1 MVSGARRLTLYLVC
15 CLIGLAVSPVI
26 AMGKGS
32 PSTEGTGASSAPVE
46 GEELLPAEREA
57 QLAGLEAELFGEASS
72 TEGSSPQNSQPA
84 EGTGGVS
91 LLESGLVTPGSL
103 VEVEETQAER
113 EAKLDSPE
121 AVSLREESRTKF
133 EGLDPEQAIKV
144 AGEAFPALVNELAGG
159 PPKLPAG
166 ERIVGFPSDNA
177 AQIDLPGGKHGVIE
191 STAPIAVETSP
202 GQRMPVDLSLNDVGK
217 AFEPKMPAVG
227 VKIPKQLGEGVQ
239 LSSSGV
245 SLTPATEQG
254 AALGGSEGALNG
266 AAVFYADTQTNT
278 DTLAKPMAGGFEID
292 SLLRSVDSPEVLYFK
307 VGMPAGASLVS
318 DEGPGG
324 ARVVL
329 DGQTIAG
336 IALPSAQDAAGTNV
350 PVKMSVSGS
359 TLVVTVKHGASEY
372 QYPIAVDPR
381 AYDYTMPLPSNCEN
395 YSGEKTNWEFAYGG
409 GSFRCY
415 TSGYGD
421 IMDTVGGANVGEYD
435 EFRYPAHGQA
445 SVTYI
450 NGEMQASASEQS
462 AAVTKDEFVHG
473 TPEVEHRWTNAGES
487 FSRQLIGSCD
497 QPVIEEGV
505 EHCRALNTENELRI
519 VQTDTAREN
528 VPEGYGFWFE
538 LYNGT
543 WVSILQ
549 EKGPEASFNTSEATI
564 DEGRQNVLYGSG
576 GWLGAHNGAVEV
588 TAKDPGLGVSD
599 VKIKDLTAG
608 AHGEHWT
615 FNDPIYEDKQ
625 CYGVWCN
632 VGQTFKT
639 HFTYS
644 PEMAEGAN
652 TFEVCAEDEA
662 AMKTCTDATVKVDN
676 TPPANFKLKGIAENG
691 TELNAMPHQ
700 VTVEATDATSG
711 VKSIAVSL
719 DGKEIG
725 SPAGSCSP
733 GECTASRAVTIDGES
748 LGAGEHK
755 LKVTAFDNADNEAP
769 PKEYTFAIRN
779 ATPVHVGPGSVDPV
793 TGQFA
798 LTASDVNIAGA
809 GRVSRTYLSRS
820 LSLGVEGPFGP
831 QWSFSFGTGQSL
843 NVLPNGNVELR
854 SSAGE
859 PTTFEKDGT
868 KFIAPKGDEIVT
880 LESKE
885 KEGKIVEYLLKEPTA
900 GATVRFTLPSGS
912 KIWVPE
918 ATEGPAERDTIRY
931 AYRTV
936 EPVSGTLITEPTE
949 VLGLVPA
956 NVTCG
961 ENPKKVNL
969 EALKPGCRALSFTY
983 AETTTATGEGS
994 SEWGEY
1000 KGRLMKVSFTGYNTT
1015 GKKMETIAVAQYA
1028 YDKQGRLRAEW
1039 DPRISPALKT
1049 TYGYDAEG
1057 HVTALTPPGQESW
1070 AFTYG
1075 TIPSDGSPGRLL
1087 KVMRPPASG
1096 GLWGGKLPS
1105 KTEAPKLSGSPVVG
1119 VKMSVSNGAWE
1130 NGPVAYAYQWEDCN
1144 SSGGECTPILGA
1156 TNANYTVAASD
1167 VGHSLVAQVS
1177 AINGGGTALASSLA
1191 SATAEFTAPGMS
1203 PSYTQSVD
1211 SGHSVNA
1218 VSCVPGTTDC
1228 VVSDSA
1234 GKELYAT
1241 NVSASSA
1248 ATWNT
1253 WSGPSEQSPSQA
1265 VDCPTTALCIL
1276 ADGKETAGGT
1286 LYYATSL
1293 GGSWEKAYSPAYG
1306 VDAISC
1312 VSSPSLFCV
1321 DGQDNYGYF
1330 RYSTKPASTEW
1341 TLEYQGEASMKGV
1354 FCLSSS
1360 FCAIAD
1366 GVGDV
1371 HIADSTS
1378 QIESSSWTSTDVDG
1392 TTALNGVAC
1401 TSTTSCVAVDGAGNV
1416 INLAISGSTATAT
1429 KHDIDGTNDL
1439 TAITCTGSSTCVTV
1453 DNQGNVF
1460 VSTNGG
1466 ESWTKELTLGDKLTS
1481 VSCASASLCVT
1492 ADTTG
1497 NVTAFYPNAT
1507 QSVDSGNSVN
1517 AVSCLPGTT
1526 DCVLS
1531 DSKGNAFY
1539 ATNVSTTSP
1548 ATWST
1553 WSGPSG
1559 ESPSE
1564 ALACPATSLCVMA
1577 TGEKGKAGI
1586 YYASAL
1592 GGAWTL
1598 GYSHTSLHPWDA
1610 VSCGSTSFCVAGE
1623 TEERWIAYSTSPA
1636 STSWKEKSV
1645 GGGAGSVTGIDC
1657 LSGSFCAAV
1666 DTTGH
1671 VHVTTTGAE
1680 GTWTETDVDG
1690 TSALHGVACT
1700 STTSCVAIDGAGNV
1714 LKLAISEGKATA
1726 TNQNIDSTNDLTAIT
1741 CPTSAICVAVDNQG
1755 NVFASG
1761 NGGESWSKQYA
1772 LSDKLTS
1779 VSCTSSSLCVAVD
1792 TTGNVTTFDPVGP
1805 VNEGE
1810 TRSPQPGTTIE
1821 YRVPLSGSGAP
1832 HEMTSTEL
1840 AKWGQTKDLP
1850 EQATAIFPPDEPMGW
1865 PAVDYKRASVGY
1877 MDAQA
1882 REVDAASP
1890 SGGISTTEYNSLN
1903 EVTRTLSAADRAL
1916 ALKEGSKSAE
1926 VAEKLDSENKYN
1938 GETKEEKEQEEK
1950 EVSEKK
1956 KTAVEPGVR
1965 LLETYG
1971 PEHKIRL
1978 ANGTEEETRN
1988 HKTFSYNEE
1997 APLGEAHDLVTKATE
2012 WAETTAKE
2020 VLGKHETFV
2029 SYNGQEKLGWK
2040 LRKPTLV
2047 TSTVEGHTTTK
2058 AMSYEKETGNVLETT
2073 SSVSTGAPVYAS
2085 QFGSEGK
2092 GNGQFTDIAGMAED
2106 ATGEVLAVD
2115 SGNDRVQEFSTEG
2128 GYLSSFGSKGTGN
2141 AQFEQPWGIAVN
2153 KSTGNIYV
2161 TDSTNDRVQE
2171 LSSSGA
2177 FIRAWGFGVSDGK
2190 AEFEVCASSCKAG
2203 ISGSGSGQFSDPLGI
2218 AIDSSGNVWVV
2229 DSGNNRVEEFS
2240 PEGAYIKSV
2249 GSKGS
2254 GKTEFKEPKGIAF
2267 SGKNLYVSDYGNNRI
2282 EELSGSGTYLAEFGT
2297 KGSGNGQLDGP
2308 YGIAADPVAGDLYVT
2323 DSLNNRV
2330 QEFTTAGVFMTK
2342 FGSEGTGTGQFKDPL
2357 GLTINNEGSVYVGDS
2372 GNSRVEAWGQV
2383 LAAPVYTS
2391 KVGTVG
2397 SENGQLKEPRGTAMA
2412 KNGNVY
2418 VLDTANNR
2426 VEEFSPTGT
2435 YLNKF
2440 GASGVE
2446 KGDMSAPY
2454 AMAVDAKGDAWIADT
2469 GNDRID
2475 EFNEKREFVQAFGF
2489 GVSNGEAKLEVCTT
2503 TCKAGTAG
2511 EGSGQLKE
2519 PKGIAVTAGGDVYV
2533 SDSANNRMEEFTEKG
2548 EFVAAFGFGV
2558 SNEKAEYEICTTGC
2572 KAGVAGSGNGQFNAP
2587 RGVAVTPA
2595 GDLWVVDYSNNRIEE
2610 FNEKAEYVSKFG
2622 SKGTSNGQLNEPKGI
2637 AVAANGNVLVADSIN
2652 NRVQEFTPSGTFLK
2666 TFGAKGTGNGQF
2678 EEPWGVA
2685 VAPSGAMYVADVKN
2699 NRVEEWT
2706 PAPRPGNEG
2715 ANDTQTV
2722 YYTAKGEAEVAT
2734 CQNHPEWAG
2743 LVCQTE
2749 PAAQPGDSGPP
2760 PLPVT
2765 TTTYN
2770 TWDEPETVIEQIGSV
2785 ARTTTKKYD
2794 GAGRE
2799 VENEETSTSSEDKA
2813 LPAIADEYSTE
2824 TGALVK
2830 LTATIE
2836 GKARTIASVYN
2847 TLGQLTSY
2855 TDAEGS
2861 TTKYSYDADGRVEE
2875 MSEPKGSQSYTYNT
2889 TTGFLEKLQDNG
2901 SEGKTGAGMFA
2912 ATYGVAGEMLT
2923 EGYPNGMTAKYTYN
2937 TIGQATNLEYE
2948 KRTSCSEKCVWFS
2961 DTEAFGP
2968 KGEAAYQAST
2978 LSSEKYSYNEAG
2990 QLTQTQET
2998 PVGGKGCI
3006 TRLYGYNE
3014 ASGERE
3020 SLTTREPNEKEECT
3034 TEGGAVEGHFY
3045 DAAGRLLDPGV
3056 TYDALGNMTKV
3067 PALDAGGQ
3075 AITSSFYVDNQTAVQ
3090 EQDEKNISYTYD
3102 PAGRAMIA
3110 MTKTKSSSSAT
3121 ISHYAG
3127 PGNALTWT
3135 CEEAGECKEEKETK
3149 WTRNIPGIDGVLDA
3163 IQTNGGTPV
3172 LELHDLQGNIV
3183 ATAADNE
3190 TETKLLTTHN
3200 NTEFGVPVGTAPK
3213 YSWLG
3218 ADGAESELG
3227 TGVIT
3232 EAGASYVPQVA
3243 RTLQTEQA
3251 IPPGAAPNGVMDTE
3265 AYCPPELP
3273 WANQSGNEG
3282 AANTLAE
3289 QRALEVVTGT
3299 AADPWGLVTGEE
3311 AREFAAEFNGW
3322 ANDVENFLENAEHC
3336 DAECEAAGEA
3346 DIKAD
3351 KWYAKGLEVC
3361 HHEVHNP
3368 TYRKYNGKTYE
3379 TTYVCLLHLD
3389 YTENFGNW
3397 IFAKGDS
3404 NIWVCD
3410 SLPFDGD
3417 GPSPW
3422 GDHNSQEWLCEVE
3435 GKEQW
3440 WVFGNNRGWWRK
3452 IL

>member
-1 MVSGARRLTLYLVC
+1 VC

-26 AMGKGS
+26 AMGEGS

-57 QLAGLEAELFGEASS
+57 QLAGFEAELFDEASS
-72 TEGSSPQNSQPA
+72 IEGSSPQSSPPA
-84 EGTGGVS
+84 EGTGGAL

-133 EGLDPEQAIKV
+133 ESLDPEQAEK
-144 AGEAFPALVNELAGG
+144 AASEAFPALVNEPAGG
-159 PPKLPAG
+159 APKLPAS

-191 STAPIAVETSP
+191 SMGPMAVETSP
-202 GQRMPVDLSLNDVGK
+202 GRRTPVDLSLNAVGN
-217 AFEPKMPAVG
+217 AFEPKTPAVG
-227 VKIPKQLGEGVQ
+227 VRIPKRLSEGAQ

-245 SLTPATEQG
+245 SLTPVTEQG
-254 AALGGSEGALNG
+254 SALGGSEGTLNG
-266 AAVFYADTQTNT
+266 ATVFYANTQTNT
-278 DTLAKPMAGGFEID
+278 DTLAKPTTGGFEMD
-292 SLLRSVDSPEVLYFK
+292 SLLRSVDSPETLYFR
-307 VGMPAGASLVS
+307 VGMPAGATLVANK
-318 DEGPGG
+318 GPGG
-324 ARVVL
+324 ARVML
-329 DGQTIAG
+329 DGQSIAG
-336 IALPSAQDAAGTNV
+336 IALPSAQDAQGSDV
-350 PVKMSVSGS
+350 PVQMSVAGD
-359 TLVVTVKHGASEY
+359 TLVVTVERGSGEY
-372 QYPIAVDPR
+372 QYPIEVDPQ
-381 AYDYTMPLPSNCEN
+381 AYDETIFLPSNCTN
-395 YSGEKTNWEFAYGG
+395 YEGQKTNWEFYSSGG
-409 GSFRCY
+409 GFECY
-415 TSGYGD
+415 SSGYGVV
-421 IMDTVGGANVGEYD
+421 MRTVGGINEGEHD
-435 EFRYPAHGQA
+435 ELRYPAHGQSSIGFIDQESSA
-445 SVTYI
+445 AANESVTKIEFAYGGTKEAELTLAGVNQGYSKVAKSFGDLWNESEAHYQGYN
-450 NGEMQASASEQS
+450 NGNLVRLMQTATKSAS
-462 AAVTKDEFVHG
+462 
-473 TPEVEHRWTNAGES
+473 
-487 FSRQLIGSCD
+487 
-497 QPVIEEGV
+497 
-505 EHCRALNTENELRI
+505 
-519 VQTDTAREN
+519 
-528 VPEGYGFWFE
+528 EGYGFWFE
-538 LYNGT
+538 LINNATNT
-543 WVSILQ
+543 WVGINQKS
-549 EKGPEASFNTSEATI
+549 GPEVSFNTSEATI

-576 GWLGAHNGAVEV
+576 GWLGEHNGAVEI
-588 TAKDPGLGVSD
+588 TAKDPGLGVSY

-608 AHGEHWT
+608 AYGEHWT
-615 FNDPIYEDKQ
+615 FTDPVYNEHL
-625 CYGVWCN
+625 CTGVWCAN
-632 VGQTFKT
+632 TYKT
-639 HFTYS
+639 HFTYNK
-644 PEMAEGAN
+644 EMAEGAN
-652 TFEVCAEDEA
+652 TFELCAENEA
-662 AMKTCTDATVKVDN
+662 LMQACTDATVKIDN
-676 TPPANFKLKGIAENG
+676 TPPSNYKLKGIAESG
-691 TELNAMPHQ
+691 AELNAMPHQ

-711 VKSIAVSL
+711 VKSIAVWL

-733 GECTASRAVTIDGES
+733 GECTASRAVTIAGES

-755 LKVTAFDNADNEAP
+755 LRVKATDNADNVAE
-769 PKEYTFAIRN
+769 KEFTFAIRD

-820 LSLGVEGPFGP
+820 LSLGAEGPFGP
-831 QWSFSFGTGQSL
+831 QWGFSFGTGQSL

-859 PTTFEKDGT
+859 PTTFEKEGT

-885 KEGKIVEYLLKEPTA
+885 KEGKIVEYLLKEPNA

-949 VLGLVPA
+949 VLGPVPA

-1000 KGRLMKVSFTGYNTT
+1000 KGRLVKVSFTGYNTT

-1049 TYGYDAEG
+1049 TYGYDTEG
-1057 HVTALTPPGQESW
+1057 HVTALTPPGEESW

-1087 KVMRPPASG
+1087 KVMRPPATN

-1105 KTEAPKLSGSPVVG
+1105 NTETPKLSGSPVVG
-1119 VKMSVSNGAWE
+1119 VKMSVSNGIWE
-1130 NGPVAYAYQWEDCN
+1130 NSPVAYAYQWEDCN

-1156 TNANYTVAASD
+1156 TNPNYAVAASD
-1167 VGHSLVAQVS
+1167 VGHTLVAQVS
-1177 AINGGGTALASSLA
+1177 AINGGGTVLASSSA
-1191 SATAEFTAPGMS
+1191 SATAEFTAPGAS
-1203 PSYTQSVD
+1203 PSYTQAVD
-1211 SGHSVNA
+1211 TGHGLNA

-1234 GKELYAT
+1234 GKALYAT
-1241 NVSASSA
+1241 NVSVSSP

-1265 VDCPTTALCIL
+1265 VDCPTTTLCML
-1276 ADGKETAGGT
+1276 ADGKESTGGS

-1293 GGSWEKAYSPAYG
+1293 GGSWTQAYSPAYG

-1312 VSSPSLFCV
+1312 TSSSFCV
-1321 DGQDNYGYF
+1321 DGQDDYGYF
-1330 RYSTKPASTEW
+1330 RYSTSPASTSW

-1366 GVGDV
+1366 GVGDIHV
-1371 HIADSTS
+1371 ADSTS

-1466 ESWTKELTLGDKLTS
+1466 ESWTKELALSDKLTS
-1481 VSCASASLCVT
+1481 VSCASVSLCVT

-1497 NVTAFYPNAT
+1497 KVTAFYPNAT
-1507 QSVDSGNSVN
+1507 QSIDSGNSLN
-1517 AVSCLPGTT
+1517 AVSCVPGTT
-1526 DCVLS
+1526 DCVIS
-1531 DSKGNAFY
+1531 DSAGKALY
-1539 ATNVSTTSP
+1539 ATNVSTTAP

-1645 GGGAGSVTGIDC
+1645 GGGTGSISGIDC

-1690 TSALHGVACT
+1690 TSALHGVGCT
-1700 STTSCVAIDGAGNV
+1700 STTSCVAADGAGNV

-1726 TNQNIDSTNDLTAIT
+1726 TNQNIDGANDLTAIT
-1741 CPTSAICVAVDNQG
+1741 CPTSTVCVAVDYQG

-1761 NGGESWSKQYA
+1761 SGGESWSKQYA
-1772 LSDKLTS
+1772 LGDKLTS
-1779 VSCTSSSLCVAVD
+1779 VSCTSSSLCVAAD

-1832 HEMTSTEL
+1832 HEMTSTEM

-1865 PAVDYKRASVGY
+1865 PAADYKRAAVGY
-1877 MDAQA
+1877 LDAQS

-1903 EVTRTLSAADRAL
+1903 EVTRTLTAADRAL

-1926 VAEKLDSENKYN
+1926 VAEKLDSELKYS

-1956 KTAVEPGVR
+1956 KAALEPGVR
-1965 LLETYG
+1965 LLEKYG

-1988 HKTFSYNEE
+1988 HEKFSYNEE
-1997 APLGEAHDLVTKATE
+1997 APSGETHDLVTKALE
-2012 WAETTAKE
+2012 WAETAAKE
-2020 VLGKHETFV
+2020 VLNKHETFV

-2058 AMSYEKETGNVLETT
+2058 ATSYEKETGNTLEAT

-2092 GNGQFTDIAGMAED
+2092 GNGQFVELAGMAED

-2115 SGNDRVQEFSTEG
+2115 SGNDRVQEFSPEG
-2128 GYLSSFGSKGTGN
+2128 GYLSSFGSKGTGD
-2141 AQFEQPWGIAVN
+2141 AQFEQPSGIAVN
-2153 KSTGNIYV
+2153 KSTGNVYV

-2177 FIRAWGFGVSDGK
+2177 FIRTWGFGVSDGK
-2190 AEFEVCASSCKAG
+2190 TEFEVCTSSCKAG
-2203 ISGSGSGQFSDPLGI
+2203 ISGSGSGQFSGPLGI
-2218 AIDSSGNVWVV
+2218 AIGSSGNVWVV
-2229 DSGNNRVEEFS
+2229 DSGNNRIEEFS
-2240 PEGAYIKSV
+2240 SEGAYINRV

-2254 GKTEFKEPKGIAF
+2254 GKTQFNEPKGIAI
-2267 SGKNLYVSDYGNNRI
+2267 SGRNLYVSDYGNNRI

-2308 YGIAADPVAGDLYVT
+2308 YGIASDPVAGDLYVT

-2342 FGSEGTGTGQFKDPL
+2342 FGSEGTGNGQFKDPL

-2372 GNSRVEAWGQV
+2372 GNSRVEEWGQV
-2383 LAAPVYTS
+2383 LAAPAYTL

-2446 KGDMSAPY
+2446 KGDMSSPY
-2454 AMAVDAKGDAWIADT
+2454 AITVDAKGDAWVADT

-2511 EGSGQLKE
+2511 AGSGQLKE
-2519 PKGIAVTAGGDVYV
+2519 PRGIAVTAGGDVYV
-2533 SDSANNRMEEFTEKG
+2533 SDSANNRIEEFTEKG
-2548 EFVAAFGFGV
+2548 EFVAGFGFGV
-2558 SNEKAEYEICTTGC
+2558 NNEKAEYEVCTTGC
-2572 KAGVAGSGNGQFNAP
+2572 KAGIAGSGNGQFNAP
-2587 RGVAVTPA
+2587 RGVAVAPA
-2595 GDLWVVDYSNNRIEE
+2595 GDVWVVDYGNNRVEE
-2610 FNEKAEYVSKFG
+2610 FNEKAEYVSQFS
-2622 SKGTSNGQLNEPKGI
+2622 SKGTGNGQLDEPKGI
-2637 AVAANGNVLVADSIN
+2637 ATAANGDVLVADSIN
-2652 NRVQEFTPSGTFLK
+2652 NRVQEFTPSGMFLK
-2666 TFGAKGTGNGQF
+2666 TFGDKGTGNGQF
-2678 EEPWGVA
+2678 EEPWGITVA
-2685 VAPSGAMYVADVKN
+2685 SNGDMYVADVKN
-2699 NRVEEWT
+2699 NRVQEWT

-2715 ANDTQTV
+2715 AHDTQTV
-2722 YYTAKGEAEVAT
+2722 YYTAKGEAEVAA

-2749 PAAQPGDSGPP
+2749 PAVQPGDSGPP
-2760 PLPVT
+2760 PLPVM

-2770 TWDEPETVIEQIGSV
+2770 TWDEPETMIEQSGSV
-2785 ARTTTKKYD
+2785 TRTTTKKYD
-2794 GAGRE
+2794 DAGRE
-2799 VENEETSTSSEDKA
+2799 LENEETSTSSEDKA
-2813 LPAIADEYSTE
+2813 LPAVADEYSSE

-2830 LTATIE
+2830 LTSTIE
-2836 GKARTIASVYN
+2836 GKARTITSVYN

-2875 MSEPKGSQSYTYNT
+2875 MSEPKGSQIYTYNT
-2889 TTGFLEKLQDNG
+2889 TTGFLEKLHDNG
-2901 SEGKTGAGMFA
+2901 PEGKAGAGMFT
-2912 ATYGVAGEMLT
+2912 ATYGVAGEMLM

-2937 TIGQATNLEYE
+2937 SIGQATDLEYE
-2948 KRTSCSEKCVWFS
+2948 KTTGCSEKCVWFS
-2961 DTEAFGP
+2961 DAQAFGP
-2968 KGEAAYQAST
+2968 KGEVASQAST
-2978 LSSEKYSYNEAG
+2978 LSSENYSYNEAG
-2990 QLTQTQET
+2990 QLTQTEET

-3014 ASGERE
+3014 VSGERE
-3020 SLTTREPNEKEECT
+3020 SSTTREPNEKEECAT
-3034 TEGGAVEGHFY
+3034 SGGVVEGHFY

-3056 TYDALGNMTKV
+3056 TYDPLGNMTKV

-3090 EQDEKNISYTYD
+3090 EQNEKNISYTYD

-3110 MTKTKSSSSAT
+3110 TTKTKSSTSAT

-3127 PGNALTWT
+3127 PGDALTWT
-3135 CEEAGECKEEKETK
+3135 CEEAGECKGEKETK

-3218 ADGAESELG
+3218 AEGAESELG

-3243 RTLQTEQA
+3243 RTLQTEQV
-3251 IPPGAAPNGVMDTE
+3251 IPPGAAPNGVMETE

-3289 QRALEVVTGT
+3289 QRALEEVTGT
-3299 AADPWGLVTGEE
+3299 AADPWGLLTGEE

-3322 ANDVENFLENAEHC
+3322 AKDVENFLENAEHC
-3336 DAECEAAGEA
+3336 DAECETAGEA

-3351 KWYAKGLEVC
+3351 KWYANGLEIC

-3422 GDHNSQEWLCEVE
+3422 GDHDSQEWLCEVE